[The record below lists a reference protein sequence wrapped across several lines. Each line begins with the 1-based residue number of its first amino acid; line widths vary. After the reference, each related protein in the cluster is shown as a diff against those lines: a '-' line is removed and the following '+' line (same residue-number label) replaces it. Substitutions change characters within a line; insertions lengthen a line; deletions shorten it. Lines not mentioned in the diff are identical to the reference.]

1 MLFLMA
7 NNGSGVGTRAQ
18 FYRNDELSKELL
30 AFDDAIDRI
39 ESLLFSLTRTKERN
53 SKCIRMRLNRCV

>member
-1 MLFLMA
+1 M
-7 NNGSGVGTRAQ
+7 NSPR
-18 FYRNDELSKELL
+18 KLL

-53 SKCIRMRLNRCV
+53 SKCIRMRSNRCV